1 MSIDD
6 LAKEI
11 EGLKKEREN
20 MIANLNAIG
29 GAIQFAEQ
37 LAGKMRAQAVADTPP
52 SELVK
57 K

>member
-37 LAGKMRAQAVADTPP
+37 LAVKMKAAADAPTL
-52 SELVK
+52 ELVK